1 MSFKKSNGQI
11 IYFSFVGMIAMIL
24 TITFCIL
31 TIRDSNKFG
40 AAFIT
45 IISVVIGYFF
55 KTDNTALNNVSRET
69 FTDKTKKP
77 E

>member
-1 MSFKKSNGQI
+1 MSFKKSDGKV
-11 IYFSFVGMIAMIL
+11 IYFSFIGLIALIL

-31 TIRDSNKFG
+31 TIRDSDKFG

-55 KTDNTALNNVSRET
+55 KTDTVSRET
-69 FTDKTKKP
+69 IIDEKK
-77 E
+77 

>member
-1 MSFKKSNGQI
+1 MSIKKSDGKI
-11 IYFSFVGMIAMIL
+11 IYFSFVGLIALIL

-31 TIRDSNKFG
+31 TVRDSDKFG

-55 KTDNTALNNVSRET
+55 KAENGQNSPTETDE
-69 FTDKTKKP
+69 KKKSKD
-77 E
+77 

>member
-1 MSFKKSNGQI
+1 MSIKKSDGKI
-11 IYFSFVGMIAMIL
+11 IYFSFIGLIALIL

-31 TIRDSNKFG
+31 TIRDTDKFG

-55 KTDNTALNNVSRET
+55 KTDNTAVQNVSRET
-69 FTDKTKKP
+69 NK

>member
-1 MSFKKSNGQI
+1 MSFKRSNGQI

-31 TIRDSNKFG
+31 TIRDSDKFG

-55 KTDNTALNNVSRET
+55 KTDNATLNNVTRDT
-69 FTDKTKKP
+69 FADKTKKP
-77 E
+77 D

>member
-11 IYFSFVGMIAMIL
+11 IYFSLVGMIALIL

-31 TIRDSNKFG
+31 TIRDSEKFG

-55 KTDNTALNNVSRET
+55 KTDNTTLNNVSRET
-69 FTDKTKKP
+69 FTDKEKKP
-77 E
+77 G

>member
-1 MSFKKSNGQI
+1 MSFKKADGKI
-11 IYFSFVGMIAMIL
+11 IYLSLIGVIATIL

-31 TIRDSNKFG
+31 TLRDPDKFG

-55 KTDNTALNNVSRET
+55 KNENNVSRET
-69 FTDKTKKP
+69 IERKKNRG
-77 E
+77 

>member
-1 MSFKKSNGQI
+1 MSIKKRDGQI
-11 IYFSFVGMIAMIL
+11 IYFSFVGFIATIL

-31 TIRDSNKFG
+31 TYKDTEKFG
-40 AAFIT
+40 SAFIT

-55 KTDNTALNNVSRET
+55 KADTKIDNVTRET
-69 FTDKTKKP
+69 NKAK

>member
-1 MSFKKSNGQI
+1 LSIKKSDGKI
-11 IYFSFVGMIAMIL
+11 IYFSFIGLIALIL

-31 TIRDSNKFG
+31 TIRDTEKFG

-55 KTDNTALNNVSRET
+55 KTDNISRET
-69 FTDKTKKP
+69 IIDEKK
-77 E
+77 

>member
-1 MSFKKSNGQI
+1 MSIKKSDGKI
-11 IYFSFVGMIAMIL
+11 IYFSFIGLIALIL

-31 TIRDSNKFG
+31 TIRDTDKFG

-55 KTDNTALNNVSRET
+55 KTDNTAVQNVSRET
-69 FTDKTKKP
+69 SK

>member
-1 MSFKKSNGQI
+1 MSIKKSDGKI
-11 IYFSFVGMIAMIL
+11 IYFSFVGIIALIL

-31 TIRDSNKFG
+31 TIRDTEKFG

-55 KTDNTALNNVSRET
+55 KTDNTTLQNVSRET
-69 FTDKTKKP
+69 IADEKKNRP
-77 E
+77 

>member
-1 MSFKKSNGQI
+1 MSIKKSDGKI
-11 IYFSFVGMIAMIL
+11 IYFSFIGLIALIL

-31 TIRDSNKFG
+31 TIRDSDKFG

-55 KTDNTALNNVSRET
+55 KTDNTAVQNVSRET
-69 FTDKTKKP
+69 NK

>member
-1 MSFKKSNGQI
+1 MSIKKSDGKI
-11 IYFSFVGMIAMIL
+11 IYFSFIGLIALIL

-31 TIRDSNKFG
+31 TIRDSDKFG

-55 KTDNTALNNVSRET
+55 KSDNSQNVSCET
-69 FTDKTKKP
+69 NDKKSKD
-77 E
+77 

>member
-1 MSFKKSNGQI
+1 MSIKKSDGKI
-11 IYFSFVGMIAMIL
+11 IYFSFIGLIALIL

-31 TIRDSNKFG
+31 TIRDTDKFG

-55 KTDNTALNNVSRET
+55 KTDNTTVQNVSRET
-69 FTDKTKKP
+69 IK

>member
-1 MSFKKSNGQI
+1 MSFKKSDGKV
-11 IYFSFVGMIAMIL
+11 IYFSFIGLIALIL

-31 TIRDSNKFG
+31 TIRDSDKFG

-55 KTDNTALNNVSRET
+55 KTDNVSHET
-69 FTDKTKKP
+69 ITDEKK
-77 E
+77 

>member
-1 MSFKKSNGQI
+1 MSFKKSDGKI
-11 IYFSFVGMIAMIL
+11 IYFSFIGLIALIL
-24 TITFCIL
+24 TITFCVL
-31 TIRDSNKFG
+31 TVRDTDKFG

-55 KTDNTALNNVSRET
+55 KADNSAAQNVSRET
-69 FTDKTKKP
+69 ISK

>member
-1 MSFKKSNGQI
+1 MSIKKSDGKI
-11 IYFSFVGMIAMIL
+11 IYFSFIGLIALIL

-31 TIRDSNKFG
+31 TVRDTDKFG

-55 KTDNTALNNVSRET
+55 KTDNSVSRET
-69 FTDKTKKP
+69 ITDKK

>member
-1 MSFKKSNGQI
+1 MSFKKSDGKV
-11 IYFSFVGMIAMIL
+11 IYFSFIGLIALIL

-31 TIRDSNKFG
+31 TIRDSEKFG

-55 KTDNTALNNVSRET
+55 KTDNNVSRET
-69 FTDKTKKP
+69 ITDEKK
-77 E
+77 

>member
-1 MSFKKSNGQI
+1 MSIKKSDGKI
-11 IYFSFVGMIAMIL
+11 IYFSFIGLIALIL

-31 TIRDSNKFG
+31 TIRDTDKFG

-55 KTDNTALNNVSRET
+55 KTDNTTVQNVSRET
-69 FTDKTKKP
+69 NK

>member
-1 MSFKKSNGQI
+1 MSFKKSDGKI
-11 IYFSFVGMIAMIL
+11 IYFSFIGLIALIL

-31 TIRDSNKFG
+31 TVRDTDKFG

-55 KTDNTALNNVSRET
+55 KTDNVSRET
-69 FTDKTKKP
+69 ISEDNKK
-77 E
+77 

>member
-1 MSFKKSNGQI
+1 MSIKKSDGKT
-11 IYFSFVGMIAMIL
+11 IYFSFIGIIALIL

-31 TIRDSNKFG
+31 TIRDTDKFG

-55 KTDNTALNNVSRET
+55 KSDNAPIVSRET
-69 FTDKTKKP
+69 KEK

>member
-1 MSFKKSNGQI
+1 MSIKKSDGKI
-11 IYFSFVGMIAMIL
+11 IYFSFIGLIALIL

-31 TIRDSNKFG
+31 TIRDTDKFG

-55 KTDNTALNNVSRET
+55 KTDNTAMQNVSRET
-69 FTDKTKKP
+69 NK

>member
-1 MSFKKSNGQI
+1 MSFKKSDGKI
-11 IYFSFVGMIAMIL
+11 IYFSFIGLIALLL

-31 TIRDSNKFG
+31 TVRDPEKFG

-55 KTDNTALNNVSRET
+55 KTDSNAVNSVSRET
-69 FTDKTKKP
+69 IAEDKKK
-77 E
+77 

>member
-1 MSFKKSNGQI
+1 MSFKKADGKI
-11 IYFSFVGMIAMIL
+11 IYLSLIGVIATIL

-31 TIRDSNKFG
+31 TMRDPDKFG

-55 KTDNTALNNVSRET
+55 KNENNVSRET
-69 FTDKTKKP
+69 IERNKK
-77 E
+77 EGE

>member
-1 MSFKKSNGQI
+1 MSFKKSNGRI
-11 IYFSFVGMIAMIL
+11 IYFSFIGFIALIL

-31 TIRDSNKFG
+31 TVRDTNRFG

-55 KTDNTALNNVSRET
+55 KSDSNDNVPRGTIDDE
-69 FTDKTKKP
+69 KKK
-77 E
+77 

>member
-1 MSFKKSNGQI
+1 MSIKKSDGKI
-11 IYFSFVGMIAMIL
+11 IYFSFIGLIALIL

-31 TIRDSNKFG
+31 TIRDTDKFG

-55 KTDNTALNNVSRET
+55 KTDNAAVQNVSRET
-69 FTDKTKKP
+69 NK